1 MQHDDVEKENFLGLL
16 KGVPEY
22 AKVDENEVEQ
32 RRALK
37 WVNTKK
43 RSHHLLYKPTKI
55 SRGGKGCRS
64 REGTASKG
72 VSVTVGKDTRKEV
85 PLHSGA
91 ERNPE
96 KGKESQR
103 RLEEN
108 YAPDSTTY
116 AAEWRP
122 KSQDFLHLR
131 RCGSCLNV
139 STIDLAKET
148 PPTTTTT
155 NLELVSCD
163 STWNP

>member
-1 MQHDDVEKENFLGLL
+1 MLERFPVSSII
-16 KGVPEY
+16 PR
-22 AKVDENEVEQ
+22 

-43 RSHHLLYKPTKI
+43 RSAPPSLQTNQNIKRRP
-55 SRGGKGCRS
+55 RGCRS

-148 PPTTTTT
+148 PHYHHHQFRIG
-155 NLELVSCD
+155 
-163 STWNP
+163 